1 MPRPKNGYFN
11 AGEPVPG
18 THDPIS
24 RYMDQTALKIW
35 AHKLGLAGLPLYQ
48 RAAID
53 IGSTVH
59 GMAELDL
66 KGRPDREI
74 EAYCHDRQQCQVR
87 RSPRKGRWCPKPG
100 STAAPPTPS
109 P

>member
-1 MPRPKNGYFN
+1 MPSPKNGYVN
-11 AGEPVPG
+11 AAGEPVPG

-35 AHKLGLAGLPLYQ
+35 AHKQGLAGLPLYQ

-74 EAYCHDRQQCQVR
+74 EANCHACL
-87 RSPRKGRWCPKPG
+87 
-100 STAAPPTPS
+100 AAPGHLRQALS
-109 P
+109 AFAQIDAR